1 MHFSIRVLAAS
12 TVLAASLVHAP
23 ARAETI
29 AWTDWTAVDAAA
41 GTATGVLDVNGTA
54 VTVTYSGPAYAFG
67 QNGVS
72 GSLTNYFNPGTPYI
86 SSLVENAPPA
96 AEMLALN
103 LGGTVTI
110 SFSSPIEDFFIA
122 LVSWN
127 GNTVDF
133 GTHIDVVSTGT
144 GFWGTGTLVLN
155 GDEDGFV
162 GQGELHGVI
171 RVPGEFSS
179 ITFTHTSENWHGLT
193 FGVLG
198 LSDDPDPDPV
208 PEPATL
214 LLLGLGLIGLAG
226 VRRHRQS

>member
-1 MHFSIRVLAAS
+1 MSISARVVLASIA
-12 TVLAASLVHAP
+12 LATLAHAP
-23 ARAETI
+23 ARAATI
-29 AWTDWTAVDAAA
+29 AWTDWSTTAIGAT
-41 GTATGVLDVNGTA
+41 TATGVLDVNGTP
-54 VTVTYSGPAYAFG
+54 VTVTYSGPAIHFG
-67 QNGVS
+67 QD
-72 GSLTNYFNPGTPYI
+72 GSTGNTTNYFNPATPYL

-110 SFSSPIEDFFIA
+110 SFSQPIEDFFIA

-133 GTHIDVVSTGT
+133 GTPIEIVSTGT
-144 GFWGTGTLVLN
+144 GFWGTGTAQLN
-155 GDEDGFV
+155 AEGDGFL
-162 GQGELHGVI
+162 GLGELHGVI
-171 RVPGEFSS
+171 QLPGEFSS
-179 ITFTHTSENWHGLT
+179 ITFTHTSESWHGLT

-214 LLLGLGLIGLAG
+214 LLLGLGLMGLGWTRRRA
-226 VRRHRQS
+226 VR